1 MTNILANRYRLD
13 ARVAQGGMGAI
24 YKGHDLQLDRPV
36 AVKLMTEGYADPSA
50 RARFFR
56 EAKAAAGIQSPHI
69 VQILDFGIDGATL
82 FIVMEWLE
90 GEDLR
95 RRLKRD
101 GPIEPL
107 EVLVLLKQLAKGLR
121 KAHERQVVHRDLKP
135 ANLFIAQMD
144 GEPVLKIL
152 DFGIAKAADASEMT
166 RTGLVLGSVPF
177 ISPEQARASRT
188 LDHRSDLWS
197 VAVIVYVALYARLPF
212 PGDSE
217 TDMLVRICTESFVPP
232 AEMFARFFDKA
243 FQRDP
248 NERYQSVDELCNAFA
263 LALGAPPIDVAS
275 SSRGPLPSLVTSA
288 PPTSLATEPLEVGP
302 AAHEAQTIAAN
313 VAFGPAPT
321 SGRSLGAGPRSS
333 SRAKAMVALASL
345 VVVGS
350 AVGIGA
356 LLARGGGSAE
366 PASTTE
372 AGHETLSA
380 TGAFSPAISESTA
393 PLASPL
399 VPVSTLASTERPAPS
414 ATTASASVSVS
425 SSSKPVASVS
435 SPVAATSA
443 VRPNSSSAETAK
455 TARPKPSA
463 TPIAVPKNP
472 Y

>member
-1 MTNILANRYRLD
+1 
-13 ARVAQGGMGAI
+13 MGAI

-36 AVKLMTEGYADPSA
+36 AVKLMTEGYGDPSA

-56 EAKAAAGIQSPHI
+56 EAKAAAGLQSPHI
-69 VQILDFGIDGATL
+69 VQILDFGIDTATL

-95 RRLKRD
+95 KRLKRD
-101 GPIEPL
+101 GPIDPL

-152 DFGIAKAADASEMT
+152 DFGIAKAADASEAT

-232 AEMFARFFDKA
+232 GELFMRFFEKA

-248 NERYQSVDELCNAFA
+248 NQRYQSVDELCNAFA
-263 LALGAPPIDVAS
+263 LTVGAPPIDVAS
-275 SSRGPLPSLVTSA
+275 SSRSPLSSLVSSA
-288 PPTSLATEPLEVGP
+288 PPTSLSTEPLVIEP
-302 AAHEAQTIAAN
+302 AGQEAQTIAAN

-321 SGRSLGAGPRSS
+321 SGRPLGAMPRSS
-333 SRAKAMVALASL
+333 SRGKAMVAAGIVVVMGAAIGLGVVLARGGKASDTAGTAAAKDEANSATGASSSSEISVSAAHAASSSVISASTEASVSATATLSALASASTKPSASSA

-350 AVGIGA
+350 A
-356 LLARGGGSAE
+356 AR
-366 PASTTE
+366 
-372 AGHETLSA
+372 
-380 TGAFSPAISESTA
+380 
-393 PLASPL
+393 
-399 VPVSTLASTERPAPS
+399 
-414 ATTASASVSVS
+414 TTASN
-425 SSSKPVASVS
+425 
-435 SPVAATSA
+435 T
-443 VRPNSSSAETAK
+443 ETAK
-455 TARPKPSA
+455 TSRPKTSG